1 MITISKSK
9 YLYVILYLQIIFIN
23 SGPAQA
29 MRPDSLFRS
38 DEIIHIELKS
48 DFTAILKERTVEP
61 VVHKGI
67 LTYKNIHGK
76 NVKLNVEVTSR
87 GNFRRDPA
95 NCDFPPLLINFS
107 KKGTKKSLF
116 KNQDKL
122 KLVTSC
128 KFDRDVIQEY
138 LVYKMYNL
146 LTEKSLNARL
156 VSITYFDT
164 GKNKKLFEKYSFFIE
179 DEDRAAMR
187 NNAIEIKKVL
197 TPFDLDS
204 VVFRNMAF
212 FQYMIGNK
220 DWYVTSRKNIVM
232 MQPADSLGAPFPVPY
247 DFDFA
252 GFVDADY
259 TRPSG
264 VSRELL
270 EDRRVFKG
278 ICYDDNEINE
288 TIAYFKSLRPAFES
302 LIRNMQ
308 LLPRSIQTEKLSYL
322 REFYSAIE
330 NPRSIREKF
339 LASCETKADYN
350 IR

>member
-1 MITISKSK
+1 M
-9 YLYVILYLQIIFIN
+9 N
-23 SGPAQA
+23 AGPANA
-29 MRPDSLFRS
+29 MLPDSLFRS
-38 DEIIHIELKS
+38 DEVIRIELKS
-48 DFTAILKERTVEP
+48 NFTAILQERTVEP
-61 VVHKGI
+61 VAHKGI
-67 LTYKNIHGK
+67 LTYSTADGK
-76 NVKLNVEVTSR
+76 TVKLNVEVTSR

-107 KKGTKKSLF
+107 KKGTKNTLF

-122 KLVTSC
+122 KLVTPC
-128 KFDRDVIQEY
+128 KLDRDVIQEY

-146 LTEKSLNARL
+146 ITEKSLKARL
-156 VSITYFDT
+156 VSISYFDT
-164 GKNKKLFEKYSFFIE
+164 DKNKRLFEKYSFFIE
-179 DEDRAAMR
+179 DEDHAAMR

-220 DWYVTSRKNIVM
+220 DWFVTSRKNIVL
-232 MQPADSLGAPFPVPY
+232 MQPADSSGAPFAVPY

-259 TRPSG
+259 TRPAG
-264 VSRELL
+264 VPRELL
-270 EDRRVFKG
+270 VDRRVFKG
-278 ICYDDNEINE
+278 ICYSESEINE
-288 TIAYFKSLRPAFES
+288 TITYLRKLRPAFES
-302 LIRNMQ
+302 LIRSMPM
-308 LLPRSIQTEKLSYL
+308 LPRYSQGENLNYI

-330 NPRSIREKF
+330 DPRDIRKRF
-339 LASCETKADYN
+339 LANCETKADYN